1 MWKFYTI
8 QTLLFAVKIRERETL
23 EEKGEFVRFSE
34 NNICNIAQ
42 FSIMLHC
49 DLRRFHWKMPKI

>member
-1 MWKFYTI
+1 MWKCYTI